1 VANIKPRDFLENTG
15 RTVTGQIGA
24 LAILYALGVPP
35 LTSIAAAGLVFV
47 WSWCNGFAW
56 RWWGRSG

>member
-1 VANIKPRDFLENTG
+1 LTENTG

-47 WSWCNGFAW
+47 WSWLNGFAW